1 MAEFVTGKTRGGAA
15 WTPEF
20 IEKIDQK
27 QCIGCGRCYK
37 VCGRDVL
44 TMIGITEDGDIVDA
58 FDDEAEKK
66 VMSIGNAGNCIGCK
80 SCAKVC
86 SKSCITHAPLA
97 A

>member
-1 MAEFVTGKTRGGAA
+1 MSDFVTGQTRGGGS
-15 WTPEF
+15 WTPKFVES
-20 IEKIDQK
+20 IDRK

-44 TMIGITEDGDIVDA
+44 ELIGITEDGDIVDA

-66 VMSIGNAGNCIGCK
+66 LMSVKEQDNCIGCE

-86 SKSCITHAPLA
+86 SKNCITHKPLA